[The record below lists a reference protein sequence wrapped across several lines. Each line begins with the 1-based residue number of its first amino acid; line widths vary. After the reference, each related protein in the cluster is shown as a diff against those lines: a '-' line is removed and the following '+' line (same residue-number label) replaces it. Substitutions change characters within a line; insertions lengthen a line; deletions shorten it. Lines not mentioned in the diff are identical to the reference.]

1 MHSAGLYRSRKLR
14 LKLWILLFVLALT
27 VPTVFLIWHAYDQL
41 KWEAFHRHRVQAEE
55 FSNRV
60 DRRIAAL
67 IDVEQERSFGD
78 YTFLTVS
85 GEPPSGFLQRSV
97 LSGYPA
103 ESGMAGLIG
112 YFQIDP
118 DGSFSS
124 PVLPADDVSVTQ
136 YGISDLQADQRRGLE
151 KRIFDVLDENSL
163 VQESET
169 EIPREAPRL
178 QDQLSRDEDR
188 TELESAPTMQARSD
202 VATTQAVQK
211 KATGQ
216 SAFDRLRDSPA
227 NAKQAPGKRKVSTL
241 GRVEDLQLES
251 GYPSAPSSM
260 ADVAPAP
267 ERSQPL
273 KEQVFRM
280 EQATLVEKK
289 DTALEEVD
297 TKAYTQVDDAVIEI
311 FESKIEAFDFASLSS
326 GHFVLYRN
334 VWRDN
339 ERYVQGALIDP
350 EGFVAGIIKTEFLR
364 TSLAA
369 ASDLVVAYGGDV
381 IAAISGQSAR
391 QYLSSADELQGT
403 LLLRTRLSA
412 PVNEMEMIFSITHL
426 PAGPGA
432 FVLLWLAVILAVV
445 LIVGSYLMYRM
456 GAAQIELVMQQQ
468 DFISAVSHELK
479 TPLTSIR
486 MYGEMLKE
494 GWVDE
499 DKRQS
504 YYNYI
509 SDESERLS
517 RLIANVLQLTRLNRN
532 DRQLEMKS
540 TQVSE
545 LIELAVSRIETQL
558 RTAGFELNVDMD
570 KQAGDVEILADSD
583 AFVQIIINLVDN
595 AIKFSAGAD
604 IRQVDLVC
612 GQLRDGSIKIQVR
625 DYGAGV
631 PRAQMRKIFNL
642 FYRAGDELTRDT
654 AGTGIGLALV
664 KQLATAMHGRVDV
677 VNREPGAEFVLVFPD
692 SGS

>member
-1 MHSAGLYRSRKLR
+1 MHSAGLYRSKKLR
-14 LKLWILLFVLALT
+14 LKLWILVFVLALAI
-27 VPTVFLIWHAYDQL
+27 PTVFLIWHAYDQL

-78 YTFLTVS
+78 YAFLKVS
-85 GEPPSGFLQRSV
+85 GKPPSAFLQRSL
-97 LSGYPA
+97 LSGYPV
-103 ESGMAGLIG
+103 ESGMTGLIG

-136 YGISDLQADQRRGLE
+136 YGISDQQADQRHGLE
-151 KRIFDVLDENSL
+151 KRIFDILDENSL

-169 EIPREAPRL
+169 EIPREALRL

-188 TELESAPTMQARSD
+188 TELESAQTRQARGD
-202 VATTQAVQK
+202 IATPPAVQK

-216 SAFDRLRDSPA
+216 SAFDRLREFPA
-227 NAKQAPGKRKVSTL
+227 SQAPGKRKTSTL

-251 GYPSAPSSM
+251 GYPTAPSGM
-260 ADVAPAP
+260 ADGAPAP

-273 KEQVFRM
+273 KEQVVRM
-280 EQATLVEKK
+280 EQSALVEKK
-289 DTALEEVD
+289 DAALEEAD
-297 TKAYTQVDDAVIEI
+297 TKAYTRVDDAVIEI

-350 EGFVAGIIKTEFLR
+350 EGFVAGIIRTEFLR

-412 PVNEMEMIFSITHL
+412 PVNDMEMIFSITHL

-445 LIVGSYLMYRM
+445 LIFGSYLMYRM
-456 GAAQIELVMQQQ
+456 GAAQVELVRQQQ

-504 YYNYI
+504 YYSYI

-540 TQVSE
+540 TRVSE

-558 RTAGFELNVDMD
+558 HTAGFELNVDVD
-570 KQAGDVEILADSD
+570 EQAGDAEILADSD

-604 IRQVDLVC
+604 NKQIDLFC
-612 GQLRDGSIKIQVR
+612 TRFRDGSTKVQVR

-631 PRAQMRKIFNL
+631 PRAQMKKIFKL
-642 FYRAGDELTRDT
+642 FYRAGDELTRET

-664 KQLATAMHGRVDV
+664 KQLATAMQGHVDV